1 MKLKKPKFW
10 DYKKPNFLSNILF
23 PISKFYE
30 LILKFQPTKSMRKI
44 DTIKT
49 ICVGNIY
56 IGGTGKTSFAIE
68 LMKLCKK
75 MQIKACFIKK
85 FYSDQIDEQKLLE
98 KFGKTFVNK
107 SRLQALNE
115 AAKNE
120 FEIAIFDDG
129 LQDKSILYDVS
140 FVCFNGKNMFGNSRL
155 IPSGPLRESLD
166 NLIKYKNVVI
176 NGNQN
181 NQFSVKSL
189 FSKSI
194 DKLNFFN
201 GSYQPNNLSEFNL
214 EETYLVFSGIG
225 NHDTFLEMLN
235 LNKFKIVKDLEY
247 PDHHNY
253 SKKNI
258 RKILDLAKSLNAK
271 ILTTEKDYLRLDKN
285 FQTNINFIK
294 VNLKIDQLS
303 EIKNRLSK
311 LYESN

>member
-194 DKLNFFN
+194 DKLNFF
-201 GSYQPNNLSEFNL
+201 
-214 EETYLVFSGIG
+214 
-225 NHDTFLEMLN
+225 
-235 LNKFKIVKDLEY
+235 
-247 PDHHNY
+247 
-253 SKKNI
+253 
-258 RKILDLAKSLNAK
+258 
-271 ILTTEKDYLRLDKN
+271 
-285 FQTNINFIK
+285 
-294 VNLKIDQLS
+294 
-303 EIKNRLSK
+303 
-311 LYESN
+311 